1 MLDNDFFRYLRWKH
15 VLMPTPYEL
24 EVRDATTAALA
35 SDADLLSE
43 FGKTVES
50 VYLLDE
56 SPYTKVVVQVHEVNA
71 SVGDVRWAKSY
82 AIYDGSWDT
91 VAPPRKGV
99 IAGLISTEIVES
111 TFAGP

>member
-1 MLDNDFFRYLRWKH
+1 
-15 VLMPTPYEL
+15 MPTTYEV
-24 EVRDATTAALA
+24 EVRDATAAALT

-50 VYLLDE
+50 VYLLGE
-56 SPYTKVVVQVHEVNA
+56 SPNTKVVVQVHEVRA

-99 IAGLISTEIVES
+99 IASSISTEIVES
-111 TFAGP
+111 TFAAP